1 MNFSQH
7 TQKIR
12 EKAKEIIARAILDGQ
27 NQIHD
32 LRSGKATAVEIESR
46 MFLACEYH
54 AEKMQSVLE
63 ELVRETL
70 AWAEEQVVPRAN
82 EEPFIGHECGKCL
95 RNIYCEQWN
104 LCRAQI
110 INSFKEIQGL

>member
-7 TQKIR
+7 TQKMQKLYWRGERLPSVEEQNALI
-12 EKAKEIIARAILDGQ
+12 EIVVA
-27 NQIHD
+27 
-32 LRSGKATAVEIESR
+32 
-46 MFLACEYH
+46 
-54 AEKMQSVLE
+54 
-63 ELVRETL
+63 ETL

-82 EEPFIGHECGKCL
+82 EELFTGHECGKCL